1 MLNLQ
6 NPNTSLVI
14 LLFTFFV
21 SWVLTMIGAFPLLL
35 VMFFVLLF
43 VSVIVEKKHQFLVMT
58 TIYMNVAGIF
68 GGFAVLYIAVDNI
81 WSAL

>member
-1 MLNLQ
+1 MPNLQ

-35 VMFFVLLF
+35 ITFFVLLYI
-43 VSVIVEKKHQFLVMT
+43 SVIVVEKYQFLVKT
-58 TIYMNVAGIF
+58 IIYMNIIGVL
-68 GGFAVLYIAVDNI
+68 GGFAVLYITVDEL